1 MNTLYLT
8 PEEKTTYEALPES
21 LKEGWVVTDE
31 IEHYERPE
39 ELDLRYR
46 MADFMDPA
54 CRELVEAAK
63 GVQSSA
69 DFEKVASTFDV
80 SSLSQEQT
88 AELFFILGS
97 RIITYMIAFLFQ
109 SVDNDEDVEG
119 ISGLS
124 AIRHLLFETNAE
136 HA

>member
-1 MNTLYLT
+1 VNTLYLT
-8 PEEKTTYEALPES
+8 PSEKMMYEALPES
-21 LKEGWVVTDE
+21 LREGWSVTDE
-31 IEHYERPE
+31 IEHYERAE

-54 CRELVEAAK
+54 CKELLEAAK
-63 GVQSSA
+63 GVTNRE
-69 DFEKVASTFDV
+69 DFEKVASQFDI

-97 RIITYMIAFLFQ
+97 KIITYMMSYLFQ
-109 SVDNDEDVEG
+109 SVENDEDIEG

-136 HA
+136 HV